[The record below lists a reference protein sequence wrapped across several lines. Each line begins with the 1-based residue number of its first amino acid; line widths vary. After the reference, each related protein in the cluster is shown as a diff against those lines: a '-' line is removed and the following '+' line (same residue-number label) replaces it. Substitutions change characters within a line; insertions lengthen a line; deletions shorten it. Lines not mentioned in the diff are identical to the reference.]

1 LTDEST
7 TASPYRVTLKGQ
19 GQTDPWLTI
28 DGWTDDTFRD
38 RLVPFLPQDM
48 EADAIDSAT
57 TPELAAKAAAEWV
70 RALNA
75 QPGISIQRDR
85 PAPQPAA
92 AAPAASSASPAAGQA
107 RPGLSTSLKVEDDG
121 NYWIALPYQRNR
133 DVGNRQREHAKQLGA
148 RYKPDDA
155 PASIPLTNKGTPERP
170 WCVHQRF
177 VSEENV
183 AELLRLHET
192 GFAEIK

>member
-1 LTDEST
+1 MSEENT
-7 TASPYRVTLKGQ
+7 TAAPFRATLKGQ
-19 GQTDPWLTI
+19 GQTDPWLTVEGSNEDMFRGNLAVLTDLEPEDI
-28 DGWTDDTFRD
+28 DASST
-38 RLVPFLPQDM
+38 L
-48 EADAIDSAT
+48 
-57 TPELAAKAAAEWV
+57 ELLAKAAAAHV
-70 RALNA
+70 AALNA

-85 PAPQPAA
+85 PAAQPAAAA
-92 AAPAASSASPAAGQA
+92 AAPAASSAYPAGS
-107 RPGLSTSLKVEDDG
+107 RPALSSSLSVEDDG
-121 NYWIALPYQRNR
+121 NYWITLPYQRVR
-133 DVGNRQREHAKQLGA
+133 AVGDKQREYAKQLGA

-155 PASIPLTNKGTPERP
+155 PASVPRNAKGAPERP